1 MTSGNGSDEFRLR
14 YQLGSKDY
22 LYLNLMI
29 GFERTLRLY
38 DLRGDSKYFG
48 PHYMRRLGRALGSR
62 LEEGQYLAVSG
73 DNRES
78 TEPLKKALIKAVN
91 ETGVHVLDLGMTPT
105 PVTYLANFLIEDP
118 VVAGSVMI
126 TASHCEKHENGMKI
140 TVNQRPLC
148 GDQLKSLAMDALNDN
163 WRISPTPG
171 TRRLHNINPQ
181 YNQIVDRMVDRLRS
195 GMNRDVLA
203 TVVIDGGHGLIG
215 PRAAKVYERDLGL
228 YTHKL
233 YCSPDRS
240 FSAHSPDPSRKLNM
254 INLASTVSSYQESAI
269 LGLAFDGDGDR
280 LSVVDGNG
288 KMYFGPELTTLFLVQ
303 QVRGKGQARFAAD
316 TQLPLTVIRWIAGN
330 LEDGLC
336 IIREPGNPQFKQT
349 ILEERL
355 NFGGETSGHFLFTPL
370 AEDERF
376 RYVAVDDALLASLHL
391 VQAIYESGL
400 NFRQLAEGVLGE
412 VDDGSTVVWSKRFAL
427 PEEHRVTLLRE
438 VGSRFKTSV
447 PDLGPKL
454 QFRCTES
461 IKHFSPAMDEVLTI
475 RPSQTEPILKVQW
488 EGPQGAKST
497 ATATLKK
504 ELAECYRKAHAPLPP
519 NLP

>member
-1 MTSGNGSDEFRLR
+1 MSSKRNNAFRLDYR
-14 YQLGSKDY
+14 LGSKDY
-22 LYLNLMI
+22 LFLNLMI

-62 LEEGQYLAVSG
+62 LKEGQYLAVSG

-105 PVTYLANFLIEDP
+105 PVTYLSNFLIDDP
-118 VVAGSVMI
+118 KVSGSVMI

-140 TVNQRPLC
+140 TINQRPFC
-148 GDQLKSLAMDALNDN
+148 GDQLKALAMDALNER
-163 WRISPTPG
+163 WRISDTPG
-171 TRRLHNINPQ
+171 TRQLHNINPQ
-181 YNQIVDRMVDRLRS
+181 YNMIMDQMVDELR
-195 GMNRDVLA
+195 GKMDRDVLA

-215 PRAAKVYERDLGL
+215 PRATKVFERDLGL

-269 LGLAFDGDGDR
+269 IGLAFDGDGDR

-288 KMYFGPELTTLFLVQ
+288 KIYFGPELTTIFLVQ
-303 QVRGKGQARFAAD
+303 QVLGGGEARFAAD
-316 TQLPLTVIRWIAGN
+316 TQLPLTVIRWIARN
-330 LEDGLC
+330 LKDGLC
-336 IIREPGNPQFKQT
+336 IIREPGNPQFKET
-349 ILEERL
+349 ILEEKL

-370 AEDERF
+370 SHIR
-376 RYVAVDDALLASLHL
+376 RYRHVAVDDALYASLKL
-391 VQAIYESGL
+391 VQSVYDSGMD
-400 NFRQLAEGVLGE
+400 FRRMAEGILGQ
-412 VDDGSTVVWSKRFAL
+412 VHRGSTVVWSKRFEL
-427 PEEHRVTLLRE
+427 PEEHRVAVLRE
-438 VGSRFKTSV
+438 VQGRFKTSV
-447 PDLGPKL
+447 PDLGRRL
-454 QFRCTES
+454 RFICTES
-461 IKHFSPAMDEVLTI
+461 IKHFSSRMDEVLTI

-488 EGPQGAKST
+488 EGPSRRKAR
-497 ATATLKK
+497 ATAALKRDLGK
-504 ELAECYRKAHAPLPP
+504 CYRRVGAPLPAA
-519 NLP
+519 LA

>member
-1 MTSGNGSDEFRLR
+1 MTKDKGSDEFKLHYR
-14 YQLGSKDY
+14 LGSKDY

-38 DLRGDSKYFG
+38 DLRGDSKFFG

-91 ETGVHVLDLGMTPT
+91 ETGVNVLDLGMTPT
-105 PVTYLANFLIEDP
+105 PVTYLANFLIDDP
-118 VVAGSVMI
+118 LVAGSVMI

-140 TVNQRPLC
+140 VVNRRPLF
-148 GDQLKSLAMDALNDN
+148 GNQLKSLAMDALNDN
-163 WRISPTPG
+163 WRITPTPG

-181 YNQIVDRMVDRLRS
+181 YNLIVDRMVNRLHN
-195 GMNRDVLA
+195 GMNREVLA

-215 PRAAKVYERDLGL
+215 PRATKVYERDLGL

-240 FSAHSPDPSRKLNM
+240 FSAHSPDPSRKRNM
-254 INLASTVSSYQESAI
+254 INLASTVASYQESAI
-269 LGLAFDGDGDR
+269 IGLAFDGDGDR

-288 KMYFGPELTTLFLVQ
+288 RMYFGPELTTLFLVQ
-303 QVRGKGQARFAAD
+303 QVRGTGEARFAAD
-316 TQLPLTVIRWIAGN
+316 TQLPLSVIRWIAGN
-330 LEDGLC
+330 LKNGLC
-336 IIREPGNPQFKQT
+336 IIREPGNPQFKET

-355 NFGGETSGHFLFTPL
+355 HFGGETSGHFLFTPL
-370 AEDERF
+370 DNDQRF
-376 RYVAVDDALLASLHL
+376 RHVAVDDALLASLHL
-391 VQAIYESGL
+391 VQSVYDSGK
-400 NFRQLAEGVLGE
+400 NFRELAEGILGE

-427 PEEHRVTLLRE
+427 PEEHRMALLRE
-438 VGSRFKTSV
+438 VRSRFKSSV
-447 PDLGPKL
+447 PDLGPYL

-461 IKHFSPAMDEVLTI
+461 IKHFSATMDEVLTI

-488 EGPQGAKST
+488 EGPRNRKQAST
-497 ATATLKK
+497 AALRT
-504 ELAECYRKAHAPLPP
+504 ELAECYRKTGVPLPP
-519 NLP
+519 ALS

>member
-1 MTSGNGSDEFRLR
+1 MTSENGSDAFKLDYR
-14 YQLGSKDY
+14 LGSKDY
-22 LYLNLMI
+22 LFLNLMI

-105 PVTYLANFLIEDP
+105 PVTYLANFLVDDLE
-118 VVAGSVMI
+118 VAGSVMI

-140 TVNQRPLC
+140 VVNRRPLC

-163 WRISPTPG
+163 WRISATPG
-171 TRRLHNINPQ
+171 TRQLHNINPQ
-181 YNQIVDRMVDRLRS
+181 YNLIVDRMLDRMRS
-195 GMNRDVLA
+195 TMDRTVLA

-215 PRAAKVYERDLGL
+215 PRAVKVYERDLGL

-240 FSAHSPDPSRKLNM
+240 FSAHSPDPSRKRNM

-269 LGLAFDGDGDR
+269 IGLAFDGDGDR

-288 KMYFGPELTTLFLVQ
+288 RMYFGPELTTLFLVQ
-303 QVRGKGQARFAAD
+303 QVLGEGEARFAAD
-316 TQLPLTVIRWIAGN
+316 TQLPLSVIRWIAGN
-330 LEDGLC
+330 LKDGLC
-336 IIREPGNPQFKQT
+336 IIREPGNPQFKET

-355 NFGGETSGHFLFTPL
+355 HFGGETSGHFLFTPL
-370 AEDERF
+370 DGDERF
-376 RYVAVDDALLASLHL
+376 RHVAVDDALLASLHL
-391 VQAIYESGL
+391 VQSIYDSGK
-400 NFRQLAEGVLGE
+400 NFRELAEGVLGE
-412 VDDGSTVVWSKRFAL
+412 VDDGSTKVWSKRFSL
-427 PEEHRVTLLRE
+427 PEEHRVDLLRE
-438 VGSRFKTSV
+438 VQSRFKTSV
-447 PDLGPKL
+447 PDLGPRL

-461 IKHFSPAMDEVLTI
+461 IKHFSKKMDEVLTI

-488 EGPQGAKST
+488 EGPGTAKSK
-497 ATATLKK
+497 ATSALKN
-504 ELAECYRKAHAPLPP
+504 ELAECYRKAGAPLPQ
-519 NLP
+519 NLS